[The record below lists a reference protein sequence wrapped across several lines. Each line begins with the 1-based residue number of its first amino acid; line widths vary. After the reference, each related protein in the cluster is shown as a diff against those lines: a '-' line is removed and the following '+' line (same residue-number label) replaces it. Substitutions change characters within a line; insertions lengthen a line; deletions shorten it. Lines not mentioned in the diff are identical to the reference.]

1 MSVDKVLID
10 FPFIR
15 EYAKNYKDLEVSI
28 LLQGSE
34 YRDARALFFQELK
47 YALNPNAY
55 RLEYKR
61 YDGDSIFYAYII
73 SKIFLSSVNDPVLT
87 SKYIN
92 LKRDRVEEAV
102 LKNLELGNKTLNY
115 DIIKTILENWNIKY
129 EFAGSILKISFL
141 KYIMISSDFTDK
153 NRLVSQKLKDGMVL
167 FNLEEDKKKISLF
180 IREFFVKAYKEEI
193 KKLSEQKIDIEEYFK
208 SELSEILELRDS
220 IINKYNIAELGEFE
234 INALPPCIKDILSK
248 IESGINIPH
257 LARFTLVTFLNQI
270 GMGKDEIMQL
280 FTKAP
285 DFDEKLTEYQVS
297 HIIGERSGK
306 EYSTPKCKT
315 MESYGLCVKYEVNDR
330 LCLQDF
336 LTHPVLYYKIKK
348 KKNNLDLAPGSV

>member
-1 MSVDKVLID
+1 MSVDKVLVD
-10 FPFIR
+10 FPFLR
-15 EYAKNYKDLEVSI
+15 EYAKSYKDLEISI
-28 LLQGSE
+28 LLNSSE
-34 YRDARALFFQELK
+34 YVDARALFFQELK
-47 YALNPNAY
+47 HALNPSEY
-55 RLEYKR
+55 RLDYKR

-73 SKIFLSSVNDPVLT
+73 SKIFLSSINDPVLT

-92 LKRDRVEEAV
+92 LKRDRVEEAT
-102 LKNLELGNKTLNY
+102 LKNLDLGNRTLNY

-129 EFAGSILKISFL
+129 EFEGPILKISFL
-141 KYIMISSDFTDK
+141 KYIMISSSFTDK
-153 NRLVSQKLKDGMVL
+153 NRLVSQKLKNGMVL

-180 IREFFVKAYKEEI
+180 IREYFVMAFKEEI
-193 KKLSEQKIDIEEYFK
+193 KKLSEQKIAINDYFK
-208 SELSEILELRDS
+208 SELSEILELRES

-234 INALPPCIKDILSK
+234 INALPPCIKDILGK
-248 IESGINIPH
+248 IENGVNIPH

-270 GMGKDEIMQL
+270 GMSKDEIMQL

-330 LCLQDF
+330 LCLQNF

-348 KKNNLDLAPGSV
+348 KKNNLDLAPGMV